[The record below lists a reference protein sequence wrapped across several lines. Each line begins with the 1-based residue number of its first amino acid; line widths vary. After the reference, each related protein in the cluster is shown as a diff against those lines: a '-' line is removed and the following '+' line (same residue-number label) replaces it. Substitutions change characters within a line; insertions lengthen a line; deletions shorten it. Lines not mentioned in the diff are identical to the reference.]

1 MATDV
6 LYGCLAALAVF
17 LTTQSLFSAYLMLY
31 TWNHPDRLEASRGP
45 TVFSAPRTRFTILL
59 PARHEQEVI
68 YDTILQVMAARYPR
82 ELMEVVLICSA
93 DDTETIAEGERAI
106 RDLRGTDR
114 VRIAIFDSPPIN
126 KPHGLNVGL
135 AGSSFEV
142 VTIFDS
148 EDNVHPDIFNVVN
161 TLMQDPIVGIVQGG
175 VQLMNLMSH
184 WFSAH
189 NCMEYYFWFK
199 SRLHMHARMNMVPL
213 GGNTVFIRRHLI
225 EKVGGWNE
233 ACLTEDADIGLK
245 LSALGEPIRVVYHP
259 DHVTQEETP
268 ASASAFIK
276 QRTRW
281 HQGFIQLLFRGTWMK
296 LPTLGQRAL
305 AAYTFSSPIVQA
317 VLMLTWP
324 VAVASLLWLRLPVPL
339 VMLSFLPLVSLAFQY
354 CITVVGAYQ
363 FCGEYGLRAPWYLL
377 PSMAISFLPFQF
389 MQGIAAV
396 RAVYRTFR
404 GHGNWE
410 KTAHVGAHR
419 GKAAIPAVATVPS
432 FVSPPAVPRTVPG
445 LGLSNGSGVLDRVL
459 GSLSAESGAMLV
471 RDEDGRSFS
480 VMAHRGL
487 TQADAKEI
495 KRNVS
500 TAARMG
506 HLKLLRAGEIVTAP
520 SLESTS
526 AMEGNRLV
534 LPIHQGD
541 DVVAMLYIQGIG
553 EEGLEAV
560 RTATVRVK
568 PLVNDMLDALGF
580 RAV

>member
-6 LYGCLAALAVF
+6 LYGCLATLAVF
-17 LTTQSLFSAYLMLY
+17 LTAQSLFSAYLMLY

-45 TVFSAPRTRFTILL
+45 TVFVEPTTRFTILL
-59 PARHEQEVI
+59 PARHEQAVI
-68 YDTILQVMAARYPR
+68 YDTILQVMAARYPH

-93 DDTETIAEGERAI
+93 DDTATIAEGERAI
-106 RDLRGTDR
+106 RDLGWGTG

-135 AGSSFEV
+135 ARSSFEV

-161 TLMQDPIVGIVQGG
+161 TLMQDPTVGIVQGG

-213 GGNTVFIRRHLI
+213 GGNTVFIRRPLI
-225 EKVGGWNE
+225 DKVGGWNE

-268 ASASAFIK
+268 ASARAFIK

-281 HQGFIQLLFRGTWMK
+281 HQGFIQLLFKGTWMR

-317 VLMLTWP
+317 VMMLTWP
-324 VAVASLLWLRLPVPL
+324 VAIASLLWLRLPVPL

-354 CITVVGAYQ
+354 CITGVGAYQ
-363 FCGEYGLRAPWYLL
+363 FCREYGLRAPWYLL
-377 PSMAISFLPFQF
+377 PSMAVTFLPFQF

-396 RAVYRTFR
+396 RAVYRTSR
-404 GHGNWE
+404 GQGNWE

-419 GKAAIPAVATVPS
+419 GKATPLGAATMPS
-432 FVSPPAVPRTVPG
+432 FSPTPAARTVPG
-445 LGLSNGSGVLDRVL
+445 LGFSDGSGVLERVL
-459 GSLSAESGAMLV
+459 GSLSAESGAVLV
-471 RDEDGRSFS
+471 RDEGGETFS
-480 VMAHRGL
+480 VTAHRGL
-487 TQADAKEI
+487 TRADAKEI
-495 KRNVS
+495 RRNVS

-506 HLKLLRAGEIVTAP
+506 HLKLLRVGEMVTAP
-520 SLESTS
+520 SPGS
-526 AMEGNRLV
+526 ATAGEGNRLV

-553 EEGLEAV
+553 NEDLEAV
-560 RTATVRVK
+560 RTATIRVE